1 MIQEQ
6 KNLRAHRRKLAQDL
20 KNAKKKKKNRLQK
33 RARLLSTE
41 DLLTVVA
48 LREKDNYNAAELFGA
63 ARPNSQESEEEE
75 GSDGEQ
81 PLEDAN
87 VGEEAR
93 SPAEVPGAPSAGN

>member
-1 MIQEQ
+1 M
-6 KNLRAHRRKLAQDL
+6 RAHRRKLAQDL
-20 KNAKKKKKNRLQK
+20 KNAKKKKNRLQK

-63 ARPNSQESEEEE
+63 ARPSRKESEDEE
-75 GSDGEQ
+75 GSDAEQ
-81 PLEDAN
+81 ALEDAI

-93 SPAEVPGAPSAGN
+93 SPAEVAGAPSAGD